1 MMVKYTYKIVPKRGT
16 ASNTIAFDS
25 NATTVFDDSIVTPI
39 TVNIVAGAPLHDN
52 VRDVTTKLRDL
63 VGDEIIDNARS
74 ITLVEAEELPMHEIP
89 SVR

>member
-1 MMVKYTYKIVPKRGT
+1 MMVKYTYTIVPKRGT
-16 ASNTIAFDS
+16 ASNVITFDS
-25 NATTVFDDSIVTPI
+25 STTTVFDDAIVKPVTVSII
-39 TVNIVAGAPLHDN
+39 AGAPLHDN